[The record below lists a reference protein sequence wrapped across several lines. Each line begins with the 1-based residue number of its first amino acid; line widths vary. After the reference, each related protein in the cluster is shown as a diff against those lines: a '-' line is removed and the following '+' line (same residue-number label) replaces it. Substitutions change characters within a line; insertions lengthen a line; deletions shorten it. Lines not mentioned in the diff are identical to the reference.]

1 MLSPKSFIEKTLP
14 QLKVGISN
22 VVNKITES
30 WKATFPVNKVKEDLS
45 ALQLDIVDSS
55 NINATGLY
63 RGWLHLNE
71 TGADKLAAN
80 FIENI
85 KSFKRWRQVMGS
97 SSNK

>member
-45 ALQLDIVDSS
+45 ALQLDVVE
-55 NINATGLY
+55 Y
-63 RGWLHLNE
+63 
-71 TGADKLAAN
+71 
-80 FIENI
+80 
-85 KSFKRWRQVMGS
+85 
-97 SSNK
+97 